1 MAWLF
6 KKIYRYNI
14 YYSCSQNHIFTC
26 SICFSTSTTRRE
38 TLKSGPVVEYLMTS
52 LGLSSE
58 KAAIASKHL
67 SPLRFPANPESVLN
81 FLRSYGFDESQIK
94 KTCLLASK
102 VAFVSLDPISGN
114 WFFLIQLSLTRVS
127 KSSLRPRIL
136 FWRDLLGSVENAMK
150 LFKAKP
156 WLLSYSLERRVL
168 PNFWLLR
175 EFGIPDNRITLI
187 VQRQPRLILLKPD
200 DLKAL
205 ARKVEEM
212 GVPHES
218 NMFVWALS
226 ILQKINKTRFHA
238 KLEFMKS
245 LGWSEVDFL
254 SAFQKNPIFLTVSE
268 MMMKRKI
275 DFLVNEA
282 GCKLSELVRDPRLL
296 VFSLDKR
303 LFPRHHVMQVLK

>member
-1 MAWLF
+1 
-6 KKIYRYNI
+6 
-14 YYSCSQNHIFTC
+14 
-26 SICFSTSTTRRE
+26 
-38 TLKSGPVVEYLMTS
+38 MTS

-94 KTCLLASK
+94 KLVSWHPKWLLCDVEK
-102 VAFVSLDPISGN
+102 TLRPKFEAFQALGFSGSNLRQLVLFNPIIPHQSLEN
-114 WFFLIQLSLTRVS
+114 
-127 KSSLRPRIL
+127 SLRPRIL

-226 ILQKINKTRFHA
+226 ILHKINKTRFHA

-268 MMMKRKI
+268 MMMKKKI
-275 DFLVNEA
+275 DFLMNEA